1 MYKALGL
8 DHEESHVYQFV
19 LANSPVPRAKVIERF
34 GGSTERLLGELAER
48 HLTTGHELI
57 SACNPALALS
67 GGVLRIHTEYTTA
80 KSALDDLVTRFN
92 ENPNN
97 WVAADNPVEVIRDP
111 TAITKTFA
119 EIRDTAVRELRAMY
133 TYPYQFVTPLVD
145 DVVEHTTTC
154 RILVEPSVFSDP
166 AARQDITKSH
176 NSGCE
181 VRVAPDDD
189 LPTKMLV
196 KDREL
201 AIMPRDRET
210 GAVLVIQPGLMM
222 SLILAAFDARWA
234 QGVPA
239 RAFVRR
245 TGAEPGTRVRR
256 PKAVLFDE
264 DGLQILSMLADGA
277 TDSMI
282 VKATG
287 VSQRNLTRRIGQ
299 FLKFCGARSRFQL
312 GFIAATSEWMPKRQA
327 S

>member
-19 LANSPVPRAKVIERF
+19 LASSPVPRVKVIEKF
-34 GGSTERLLGELAER
+34 GDVAERMLGKLAER

-67 GGVLRIHTEYTTA
+67 GGVLRIEKEYTTA
-80 KSALDDLVTRFN
+80 KSALDDLVSRFN
-92 ENPNN
+92 QNPNN
-97 WVAADNPVEVIRDP
+97 WVSAENPVEVIRDP
-111 TAITKTFA
+111 AAITKTFS

-145 DVVEHTTTC
+145 DVVEHNTRC

-166 AARQDITKSH
+166 AARRDITKSH

-201 AIMPRDRET
+201 AIMPRDRES

-222 SLILAAFDARWA
+222 SLVLAAFDARWA
-234 QGVPA
+234 QSIPA
-239 RAFVRR
+239 SAFVRR
-245 TGAEPGTRVRR
+245 AGNEFGKRPRR
-256 PKAVLFDE
+256 AKAALFDE

-299 FLKFCGARSRFQL
+299 FLEFCGAKSRFQL